1 MAAQL
6 PDEKAKARRLA
17 RAIAS
22 DISMYNEEKIVK
34 GIEQDTFFDALKD
47 EIEEGRELYRSR
59 VSPELY
65 TQTNYYDRAIVDIII
80 KSKGHVRSRIW

>member
-1 MAAQL
+1 MPEQ

-34 GIEQDTFFDALKD
+34 SIERDNFFDALKD
-47 EIEEGRELYRSR
+47 ELEEGRELYRSR
-59 VSPELY
+59 VSQELY
-65 TQTNYYDRAIVDIII
+65 KQTNFFERAIIDVILKAKAHIR
-80 KSKGHVRSRIW
+80 SKIW

>member
-1 MAAQL
+1 MAEL
-6 PDEKAKARRLA
+6 PDEKTKAKRLA

-34 GIEQDTFFDALKD
+34 GIVQDNFFDAIKD
-47 EIEEGRELYRSR
+47 ELEEGRELYRSR

-65 TQTNYYDRAIVDIII
+65 AQTNFFERAVVDVIL
-80 KSKGHVRSRIW
+80 KSKAHVRSKIW

>member
-1 MAAQL
+1 MADL

-34 GIEQDTFFDALKD
+34 GIEQDNFFDALKD
-47 EIEEGRELYRSR
+47 ELEEGRELYRSR

-65 TQTNYYDRAIVDIII
+65 AKTNFFERAVIDVIL
-80 KSKGHVRSRIW
+80 KSKAHVRSKIW

>member
-1 MAAQL
+1 MAEQ

-34 GIEQDTFFDALKD
+34 SIEQDNFFDALKD
-47 EIEEGRELYRSR
+47 KLDEGRELYRSR
-59 VSPELY
+59 VSQDLY
-65 TQTNYYDRAIVDIII
+65 SKSNFFERAIVDVIL
-80 KSKGHVRSRIW
+80 KPKAHVRSKIW